1 MTLLNI
7 QPPAGIVKNGTELQ
21 QMNAWNDGN
30 LVRWNEGSLQPV
42 GGWRAR
48 TTVALTG
55 KCRNIIAYL
64 DNDGDR
70 RTVAGTH
77 SKLFF
82 IAEDGTLS
90 DITPSSFTAGTADA
104 NQNLAY
110 GGGTWNLSTWNT
122 PRPDTG
128 SYAPATT
135 WALDTFGQFVIGCST
150 SDGKLYQWEN
160 NPSVVAAVLSN
171 APVSNTAV
179 VVTEERF
186 VVALGAGGVGNKV
199 AFSDQEDSNLW
210 TPAATNQA
218 GSFTLATNGNLIL
231 GRRLRGE
238 TLLLTDIDA
247 HVMRFIGPPLVF
259 GFSQVGTG
267 CGAISANAC
276 VVADGSAIWMGRNG
290 FFTYNGSVK
299 SLRSAVGDFLFENM
313 NLDQRSKV
321 SGVLNSNFAEVIWF
335 YPSKG
340 SNENDSYVSY
350 NYREGHWQIGSLTR
364 LAGFDS
370 GAFVYP
376 NYVDADGIVF
386 EHEAGYAYDTD
397 TEIFVESGPIE
408 IGNGDRYMVAKSLI
422 SDESAAGAVT
432 ATFKTKN
439 YPTASETTHGPF
451 TLTSTP
457 TSVRFTGRQVNMRVT
472 GVENAS
478 WRVGN
483 MRLDVVPGGRR

>member
-1 MTLLNI
+1 
-7 QPPAGIVKNGTELQ
+7 
-21 QMNAWNDGN
+21 MNAWNDGN

-82 IAEDGTLS
+82 IAEDATLT
-90 DITPSSFTAGTADA
+90 DITPSGFTAGTADA
-104 NQNLAY
+104 NQNLGY

-128 SYAPATT
+128 SYTPATT
-135 WALDTFGQFVIGCST
+135 WSLDTFGQFVIGCST

-267 CGAISANAC
+267 CGAISSNAC

-386 EHEAGYAYDTD
+386 EHEAGYAYDSD

-422 SDESAAGAVT
+422 SDENAAGAVT

>member
-1 MTLLNI
+1 M
-7 QPPAGIVKNGTELQ
+7 
-21 QMNAWNDGN
+21 
-30 LVRWNEGSLQPV
+30 
-42 GGWRAR
+42 
-48 TTVALTG
+48 
-55 KCRNIIAYL
+55 
-64 DNDGDR
+64 
-70 RTVAGTH
+70 AGTH

-82 IAEDGTLS
+82 IAEDATLS
-90 DITPSSFTAGTADA
+90 DITPSGFTAGTADA
-104 NQNLAY
+104 NQNLGY

-135 WALDTFGQFVIGCST
+135 WSLDTFGQFVIGCST

-422 SDESAAGAVT
+422 SDENAAGAVT

>member
-1 MTLLNI
+1 MTLLSI

-21 QMNAWNDGN
+21 QANAWNDGN

-104 NQNLAY
+104 NQNLGY

-135 WALDTFGQFVIGCST
+135 WSLDTFGQFVIGCST

>member
-1 MTLLNI
+1 MTLLSI

-82 IAEDGTLS
+82 IAEDATLT
-90 DITPSSFTAGTADA
+90 DITPSGFTAGTADA
-104 NQNLAY
+104 NQNLGY

-128 SYAPATT
+128 SYTPATT
-135 WALDTFGQFVIGCST
+135 WSLDTFGQFVIGCST

-386 EHEAGYAYDTD
+386 EHEAGYAYDSD

-422 SDESAAGAVT
+422 SDENAAGAVT

>member
-1 MTLLNI
+1 MTLLSI

-21 QMNAWNDGN
+21 QANAWNDGN

-90 DITPSSFTAGTADA
+90 DITPSGFTAGTGDA
-104 NQNLAY
+104 NQNLGY

-135 WALDTFGQFVIGCST
+135 WSLDTFGQFVIGCST

-171 APVSNTAV
+171 APVGNTAV

-199 AFSDQEDSNLW
+199 AFSDQEDSNTW

-218 GSFTLATNGNLIL
+218 GSFTLATHGNLIL

>member
-1 MTLLNI
+1 VTLLSI

-82 IAEDGTLS
+82 IAEDATLS
-90 DITPSSFTAGTADA
+90 DITPSGFTAGTADA
-104 NQNLAY
+104 NQNLGY

-135 WALDTFGQFVIGCST
+135 WSLDTFGQFVIGCST

-422 SDESAAGAVT
+422 SDENAAGAVT